1 MDFQTLYTFFVS
13 SLVLTISPGPDII
26 YVLSQSIVKGK
37 NSAIMVSLGLTS
49 GLLIHTF
56 FVSIGLS
63 LIIIENKEY
72 LFFLKTLSVMYFL
85 YLIFKVYVNRNIDLN
100 FEKKNTNRNEFYK
113 GLVMN
118 LLNPKVGLFFIALF
132 PGFLFHDQLSD
143 QTQFFILGFIF
154 WFQATIIFLIV
165 AVYGPK
171 LNFFKSQK
179 SKFYLV
185 EILVY
190 LVIIYWVIK

>member
-1 MDFQTLYTFFVS
+1 MDFQTLYAFVIS

-26 YVLSQSIVKGK
+26 YVLSQSIIKGK
-37 NSAIMVSLGLTS
+37 KSAIMVSLGLTS

-72 LFFLKTLSVMYFL
+72 LFFLKILSVMYFL

-154 WFQATIIFLIV
+154 WFQATVIFLFV
-165 AVYGPK
+165 SVYGPK

-179 SKFYLV
+179 SKFYLL
-185 EILVY
+185 EILIY

>member
-1 MDFQTLYTFFVS
+1 MDFQTLYAFVIS

-26 YVLSQSIVKGK
+26 YVLSQSIIKGK

-72 LFFLKTLSVMYFL
+72 LFFLKILSVMYFL

-154 WFQATIIFLIV
+154 WFQATMIFLIV

>member
-1 MDFQTLYTFFVS
+1 MDFQTLYAFVIS
-13 SLVLTISPGPDII
+13 SLVLTLSPGPDII
-26 YVLSQSIVKGK
+26 YVLSQSIIKGK
-37 NSAIMVSLGLTS
+37 KSAIMVSLGLTS

-63 LIIIENKEY
+63 LIIIDNKEY

-132 PGFLFHDQLSD
+132 PGFLFHNQLSD

-154 WFQATIIFLIV
+154 WFQATMIFLIV
-165 AVYGPK
+165 SVYGPK

-185 EILVY
+185 EILIY

>member
-1 MDFQTLYTFFVS
+1 MDFQTLYAFVIS

-26 YVLSQSIVKGK
+26 YVLSQSIIKGK
-37 NSAIMVSLGLTS
+37 KSAIMVSLGLTS

-85 YLIFKVYVNRNIDLN
+85 YLIFKVYINRNIDLN

-154 WFQATIIFLIV
+154 WFQATMIFLIV
-165 AVYGPK
+165 SVYGPK

-185 EILVY
+185 EILIY
-190 LVIIYWVIK
+190 LVIIYWVVK

>member
-1 MDFQTLYTFFVS
+1 MDFQTLYAFVIS

-72 LFFLKTLSVMYFL
+72 LFFLKILSVMYFL

>member
-1 MDFQTLYTFFVS
+1 MDFQTLYAFVIS

-26 YVLSQSIVKGK
+26 YVLSQSIIKGK
-37 NSAIMVSLGLTS
+37 KSAIMVSLGLTS

-72 LFFLKTLSVMYFL
+72 LFFLKILSVMYFL

-165 AVYGPK
+165 SVYGPK

-185 EILVY
+185 EILIY

>member
-1 MDFQTLYTFFVS
+1 MDFQTLYAFVIS

-26 YVLSQSIVKGK
+26 YVLSQSIIKGK
-37 NSAIMVSLGLTS
+37 KSAIMVSLGLTS

-154 WFQATIIFLIV
+154 WFQATVIFLFV
-165 AVYGPK
+165 SVYGPK

-185 EILVY
+185 EILIY

>member
-1 MDFQTLYTFFVS
+1 MDFQTLYAFVIS

-26 YVLSQSIVKGK
+26 YVLSQSIIKGK
-37 NSAIMVSLGLTS
+37 KSAIMVSLGLTS

-72 LFFLKTLSVMYFL
+72 LFFLKILSVMYFL

-154 WFQATIIFLIV
+154 WFQATVIFLFV
-165 AVYGPK
+165 SVYGPK

-185 EILVY
+185 EILIY

>member
-1 MDFQTLYTFFVS
+1 MDFQTLYAFVIS

-26 YVLSQSIVKGK
+26 YVLSQSIIKGK
-37 NSAIMVSLGLTS
+37 KSAIMVSLGLTS

-118 LLNPKVGLFFIALF
+118 LLNPKVGLFFVALF

-154 WFQATIIFLIV
+154 WFQATMIFLIV
-165 AVYGPK
+165 SVYGPK

-179 SKFYLV
+179 SKFYLL
-185 EILVY
+185 EILIY

>member
-1 MDFQTLYTFFVS
+1 MDFQTLYAFVIS

-72 LFFLKTLSVMYFL
+72 LFFLKILSVMYFL

-165 AVYGPK
+165 SVYGPK

-185 EILVY
+185 EILIY

>member
-1 MDFQTLYTFFVS
+1 MDFQTLYAFVIS

-37 NSAIMVSLGLTS
+37 KSAVMVSLGLTS

-56 FVSIGLS
+56 FISIGLS

-154 WFQATIIFLIV
+154 WFQATMIFLIV
-165 AVYGPK
+165 SVYGPK

-185 EILVY
+185 EILIY

>member
-1 MDFQTLYTFFVS
+1 MDFQTLYAFVIS
-13 SLVLTISPGPDII
+13 SLVLTLSPGPDII
-26 YVLSQSIVKGK
+26 YVLSQSIIKGK
-37 NSAIMVSLGLTS
+37 KSAIMVSLGLTS

-56 FVSIGLS
+56 FISIGLS

-72 LFFLKTLSVMYFL
+72 LFFLKILSVMYFL

-118 LLNPKVGLFFIALF
+118 LLNPKVGLFFVALF
-132 PGFLFHDQLSD
+132 PGFLFHNQLSD

-154 WFQATIIFLIV
+154 WFQATMIFLIV
-165 AVYGPK
+165 SVYGPK

-185 EILVY
+185 EILIY

>member
-1 MDFQTLYTFFVS
+1 MDFQTLYAFVIS

-26 YVLSQSIVKGK
+26 YVLSQSIIKGK
-37 NSAIMVSLGLTS
+37 KSAIMVSLGLTS

-154 WFQATIIFLIV
+154 WFQATVIFLIV
-165 AVYGPK
+165 SVYGPK

-185 EILVY
+185 EILIY

>member
-72 LFFLKTLSVMYFL
+72 LFFLKILSVMYFL

-154 WFQATIIFLIV
+154 WFQATMIFLIV
-165 AVYGPK
+165 SVYGPK

>member
-1 MDFQTLYTFFVS
+1 MDFQTLYAFVIS

-26 YVLSQSIVKGK
+26 YVLSQSIIKGK
-37 NSAIMVSLGLTS
+37 KSAIMVSLGLTS

-72 LFFLKTLSVMYFL
+72 LFFLKILSVMYFL
-85 YLIFKVYVNRNIDLN
+85 YLIFKVYINRNIDLN

-154 WFQATIIFLIV
+154 WFQATVIFLFV
-165 AVYGPK
+165 SVYGPK

>member
-1 MDFQTLYTFFVS
+1 MDFQTLYAFVIS

-37 NSAIMVSLGLTS
+37 KSAVMVSLGLTS

-72 LFFLKTLSVMYFL
+72 LFFLKILSVMYFL
-85 YLIFKVYVNRNIDLN
+85 YLIFKVYVNRNINLN

-165 AVYGPK
+165 SVYGPK

-185 EILVY
+185 EILIY
-190 LVIIYWVIK
+190 LVVIYWVIK

>member
-1 MDFQTLYTFFVS
+1 MDFQTLYAFVIS

-26 YVLSQSIVKGK
+26 YVLSQSIIKGK
-37 NSAIMVSLGLTS
+37 KSAIMVSLGLTS

-56 FVSIGLS
+56 FISIGLS

-72 LFFLKTLSVMYFL
+72 LFFLKILSVMYFL

-154 WFQATIIFLIV
+154 WFQATVIFLFV
-165 AVYGPK
+165 SVYGPK

-179 SKFYLV
+179 SKFYLL
-185 EILVY
+185 EILIY
-190 LVIIYWVIK
+190 FVIIYWVIK

>member
-1 MDFQTLYTFFVS
+1 MDFQTLYAFVIS

-26 YVLSQSIVKGK
+26 YVLSQSIIKGK
-37 NSAIMVSLGLTS
+37 KSAIMVSLGLTS

-154 WFQATIIFLIV
+154 WFQATVIFLFV
-165 AVYGPK
+165 SVYGPK

-179 SKFYLV
+179 SKFYLF
-185 EILVY
+185 EILIY

>member
-1 MDFQTLYTFFVS
+1 MDFQTLYAFVIS

-26 YVLSQSIVKGK
+26 YVLSQSIIKGK
-37 NSAIMVSLGLTS
+37 KSAIMVSLGLTS

-56 FVSIGLS
+56 FISIGLS

-72 LFFLKTLSVMYFL
+72 LFFLKILSVMYFL

-118 LLNPKVGLFFIALF
+118 LLNPKVGLFFVALF
-132 PGFLFHDQLSD
+132 PGFLFHNQLSD

-154 WFQATIIFLIV
+154 WFQATMIFLIV
-165 AVYGPK
+165 SVYGPK

-185 EILVY
+185 EILIY

>member
-1 MDFQTLYTFFVS
+1 MDFQTLYAFAIS

-37 NSAIMVSLGLTS
+37 KSAVMVSLGLTS

-72 LFFLKTLSVMYFL
+72 LFFLKILSVMYFL
-85 YLIFKVYVNRNIDLN
+85 YLIFKVYVYRNINLN

-165 AVYGPK
+165 SVYGPK

-185 EILVY
+185 EILIY

>member
-1 MDFQTLYTFFVS
+1 MDFQTLYAFVIS

-26 YVLSQSIVKGK
+26 YVLSQSIIKGK
-37 NSAIMVSLGLTS
+37 KSAIMVSLGLTS

-56 FVSIGLS
+56 FISIGLS

-72 LFFLKTLSVMYFL
+72 LFFLKILSVMYFL
-85 YLIFKVYVNRNIDLN
+85 YLIFKVYINRNIDLN

-154 WFQATIIFLIV
+154 WFQATVIFLFV
-165 AVYGPK
+165 SVYGPK

-185 EILVY
+185 EILIY

>member
-1 MDFQTLYTFFVS
+1 MDFQTLYAFVIS

-26 YVLSQSIVKGK
+26 YVLSQSIIKGK
-37 NSAIMVSLGLTS
+37 KSAIMVSLGLTS

-72 LFFLKTLSVMYFL
+72 LFFLKILSVMYFL

-118 LLNPKVGLFFIALF
+118 LLNPKVGLFFVALF
-132 PGFLFHDQLSD
+132 PGFLFHNQLSD

-154 WFQATIIFLIV
+154 WFQATMIFLIV
-165 AVYGPK
+165 SVYGPK

-185 EILVY
+185 EILIY

>member
-1 MDFQTLYTFFVS
+1 MDFQTLYAFVIS

-26 YVLSQSIVKGK
+26 YVLSQSIIKGK
-37 NSAIMVSLGLTS
+37 KSAIMVSLGLTS

-56 FVSIGLS
+56 FISIGLS

-72 LFFLKTLSVMYFL
+72 LFFLKILSVMYFL

-132 PGFLFHDQLSD
+132 PGFLFHNQLSD

-154 WFQATIIFLIV
+154 WFQATMIFLIV
-165 AVYGPK
+165 SVYGPK

-185 EILVY
+185 EILIY

>member
-1 MDFQTLYTFFVS
+1 MDFQTLYAFVIS

-26 YVLSQSIVKGK
+26 YVLSQSIIKGK
-37 NSAIMVSLGLTS
+37 KSAIMVSLGLTS

-56 FVSIGLS
+56 FISIGLS

-72 LFFLKTLSVMYFL
+72 LFFLKILSLMYFL

-132 PGFLFHDQLSD
+132 PGFLFHNQLSD

-154 WFQATIIFLIV
+154 WFQATVIFLFVSI
-165 AVYGPK
+165 YGPK

-179 SKFYLV
+179 SKFYLL
-185 EILVY
+185 EILIY

>member
-1 MDFQTLYTFFVS
+1 MDFQTLYAFVIS

-26 YVLSQSIVKGK
+26 YVLSQSIIKGK
-37 NSAIMVSLGLTS
+37 KSAIMVSLGLTS

-56 FVSIGLS
+56 FISIGLS

-72 LFFLKTLSVMYFL
+72 LFFLKILSVMYFL

-154 WFQATIIFLIV
+154 WFQATMIFLIV
-165 AVYGPK
+165 SVYGPK

-185 EILVY
+185 EILIY
-190 LVIIYWVIK
+190 LVIIYWVVK

>member
-1 MDFQTLYTFFVS
+1 MDFQTLYAFVIS

-26 YVLSQSIVKGK
+26 YVLSQSIIKGK
-37 NSAIMVSLGLTS
+37 KSAIMVSLGLTS

-56 FVSIGLS
+56 FISIGLS

-72 LFFLKTLSVMYFL
+72 LFFLKILSVMYFL

-154 WFQATIIFLIV
+154 WFQATMIFLIV
-165 AVYGPK
+165 SVYGPK

-179 SKFYLV
+179 SKFYLL
-185 EILVY
+185 EILIY

>member
-1 MDFQTLYTFFVS
+1 MDFQTLYAFVIS

-26 YVLSQSIVKGK
+26 YVLSQSIIKGK
-37 NSAIMVSLGLTS
+37 KSAIMVSLGLTS

-63 LIIIENKEY
+63 FIIIDNKEY

-118 LLNPKVGLFFIALF
+118 LLNPKVGLFFVALF
-132 PGFLFHDQLSD
+132 PGFLFHNQLSD

-154 WFQATIIFLIV
+154 WFQATMIFLIV
-165 AVYGPK
+165 SVYGPK

-185 EILVY
+185 EILIY

>member
-1 MDFQTLYTFFVS
+1 MDFQTLYAFVIS

-26 YVLSQSIVKGK
+26 YVLSQSIIKGK
-37 NSAIMVSLGLTS
+37 KSAIMVSLGLTS

-56 FVSIGLS
+56 FISIGLS

-72 LFFLKTLSVMYFL
+72 LFFLKILSVMYFL

-132 PGFLFHDQLSD
+132 PGFLFHNQLSD

-154 WFQATIIFLIV
+154 WFQATIIFLFV
-165 AVYGPK
+165 SVYGPK

-185 EILVY
+185 EILIY

>member
-72 LFFLKTLSVMYFL
+72 LFFLKILSVMYFL

>member
-1 MDFQTLYTFFVS
+1 MDFQTLYAFVIS

-26 YVLSQSIVKGK
+26 YVLSQSIIKGK
-37 NSAIMVSLGLTS
+37 KSAIMVSLGLTS

-72 LFFLKTLSVMYFL
+72 LFFLKILSVMYFL

-100 FEKKNTNRNEFYK
+100 FENKNTNRNEFYK

>member
-1 MDFQTLYTFFVS
+1 MDFQTLYAFVIS

-26 YVLSQSIVKGK
+26 YVLSQSIIKGK
-37 NSAIMVSLGLTS
+37 KSAIMVSLGLTS

-72 LFFLKTLSVMYFL
+72 LFFLKILSVIYFL

-154 WFQATIIFLIV
+154 WFQATVIFLFV
-165 AVYGPK
+165 SVYGPK

-179 SKFYLV
+179 SKFYLL
-185 EILVY
+185 EILIY

>member
-1 MDFQTLYTFFVS
+1 MDFQTLYAFVIS

-26 YVLSQSIVKGK
+26 YVLSQSIIKGK
-37 NSAIMVSLGLTS
+37 KSAIMVSLGLTS

-118 LLNPKVGLFFIALF
+118 LLNPKVGLFFVALF
-132 PGFLFHDQLSD
+132 PGFLFHNQLSD

-154 WFQATIIFLIV
+154 WFQATMIFLIV
-165 AVYGPK
+165 SVYGPK

-179 SKFYLV
+179 SKFYLL
-185 EILVY
+185 EILIY

>member
-1 MDFQTLYTFFVS
+1 MDFQTLYAFVIS

-26 YVLSQSIVKGK
+26 YVLSQSIIKGK
-37 NSAIMVSLGLTS
+37 KSAIMVSLGLTS

-118 LLNPKVGLFFIALF
+118 LLNPKVGLFFVALF
-132 PGFLFHDQLSD
+132 PGFLFHNQLSD

-154 WFQATIIFLIV
+154 WFQATMIFLIV
-165 AVYGPK
+165 SVYGPK

-185 EILVY
+185 EILIY

>member
-1 MDFQTLYTFFVS
+1 MDFQTLYAFVIS

-26 YVLSQSIVKGK
+26 YVLSQSIIKGK
-37 NSAIMVSLGLTS
+37 KSAIMVSLGLTS

-72 LFFLKTLSVMYFL
+72 LFFLKILSVMYFL

-118 LLNPKVGLFFIALF
+118 LLNPKVGLFFVALF
-132 PGFLFHDQLSD
+132 PGFLFHNQLSD

-154 WFQATIIFLIV
+154 WFQATVIFLFV
-165 AVYGPK
+165 SVYGPK

-179 SKFYLV
+179 SKFYLL
-185 EILVY
+185 EILIY

>member
-1 MDFQTLYTFFVS
+1 MDFQTLYAFVIS

-26 YVLSQSIVKGK
+26 YVLSQSIIKGK
-37 NSAIMVSLGLTS
+37 KSAIMVSLGLTS

-118 LLNPKVGLFFIALF
+118 LLNPKVGLFFVALF
-132 PGFLFHDQLSD
+132 PGFLFHNQLSD

-154 WFQATIIFLIV
+154 WFQATVIFLFV
-165 AVYGPK
+165 SVNGPK

-179 SKFYLV
+179 SKFYLL
-185 EILVY
+185 EILIY
-190 LVIIYWVIK
+190 FVIIYWVIK

>member
-1 MDFQTLYTFFVS
+1 MDFQTLYAFVFS

-26 YVLSQSIVKGK
+26 YVLSQSIIKGK
-37 NSAIMVSLGLTS
+37 KSAIMVSLGLTS

-154 WFQATIIFLIV
+154 WFQATMIFLIV
-165 AVYGPK
+165 SVYGPK

-185 EILVY
+185 EILIY

>member
-26 YVLSQSIVKGK
+26 FVLSQSIVKGK
-37 NSAIMVSLGLTS
+37 NSAIMASLGLTS

-72 LFFLKTLSVMYFL
+72 LFFLKILSVMYFL
-85 YLIFKVYVNRNIDLN
+85 YLIFKVYINRNIDLN

>member
-1 MDFQTLYTFFVS
+1 MDFQTLYAFVIS

-26 YVLSQSIVKGK
+26 YVLSQSIIKGK
-37 NSAIMVSLGLTS
+37 KSAIMVSLGLTS

-72 LFFLKTLSVMYFL
+72 LFFLKILSVMYFL

-154 WFQATIIFLIV
+154 WFQATMIFLIV
-165 AVYGPK
+165 SVYGPK

-179 SKFYLV
+179 SKFYLL
-185 EILVY
+185 EILIY

>member
-1 MDFQTLYTFFVS
+1 MDFQILYAFVFS

-26 YVLSQSIVKGK
+26 YVLSQSIIKGK
-37 NSAIMVSLGLTS
+37 KSAIMVSLGLTS

-85 YLIFKVYVNRNIDLN
+85 YSIFKVYVNRNIDLN

-154 WFQATIIFLIV
+154 WFQATVIFLFVSI
-165 AVYGPK
+165 YGPK

-179 SKFYLV
+179 SKFYLL
-185 EILVY
+185 EILIY

>member
-1 MDFQTLYTFFVS
+1 MDFQTLYAFVIS

-26 YVLSQSIVKGK
+26 YVLSQSIIKGK
-37 NSAIMVSLGLTS
+37 KSAIMVSLGLTS

-56 FVSIGLS
+56 FISIGLS

-72 LFFLKTLSVMYFL
+72 LFFLKILSVMYFL

-179 SKFYLV
+179 SKFYLL
-185 EILVY
+185 EILIY
-190 LVIIYWVIK
+190 FVIIYWVIK